1 MPGVARCVAHGMVL
15 CRAPRGCMLPSRHR
29 TIVVTA
35 AVAVVITIII
45 TVIIIITFIHITIM
59 NTPTQTALPAVADAG
74 AQTKAHHSLLL
85 HMDVMDA
92 VMPHLDTEH
101 AGKLLKAI
109 YYYGSMAAGCG
120 RDYTAELA
128 EQLDDLAMKLLFG
141 SIKTRIDHD
150 IDKWRKAC
158 KTSESRAQAGRRG
171 GRHAAAAD
179 ANQAE
184 ANTEQA
190 EANTEQAEANTEQTK
205 ANTKQTKANTK
216 QTKAN
221 AKQTEANAKQN
232 EANTVYTDTDTDT
245 DTVTDTVTDTDTAS
259 LSVESER
266 EKQSAKADCKE
277 GAHAPHATP
286 SPGREDG
293 ATVTAAASPRGVK
306 DDPSM
311 CYDYAEL
318 MDMAAARALE
328 CDTWGQPFGDESD
341 PQSGYAAFRTWL
353 KDNAA
358 YCYTRLKLPTA
369 DEFSRMKA
377 AMGSSEMQRLIL
389 ALENRGDLRRRYK
402 SLYLTILNWHK
413 LDTGHHGKADTTR
426 R

>member
-179 ANQAE
+179 GILIRPH
-184 ANTEQA
+184 
-190 EANTEQAEANTEQTK
+190 
-205 ANTKQTKANTK
+205 
-216 QTKAN
+216 
-221 AKQTEANAKQN
+221 
-232 EANTVYTDTDTDT
+232 
-245 DTVTDTVTDTDTAS
+245 S
-259 LSVESER
+259 LSRARER
-266 EKQSAKADCKE
+266 NNPPRRIAKRALT
-277 GAHAPHATP
+277 HPTPHPRPAGRTEPPWPPRHRPEASRTTPACAMTTP
-286 SPGREDG
+286 S
-293 ATVTAAASPRGVK
+293 
-306 DDPSM
+306 
-311 CYDYAEL
+311 
-318 MDMAAARALE
+318 
-328 CDTWGQPFGDESD
+328 
-341 PQSGYAAFRTWL
+341 
-353 KDNAA
+353 
-358 YCYTRLKLPTA
+358 
-369 DEFSRMKA
+369 
-377 AMGSSEMQRLIL
+377 
-389 ALENRGDLRRRYK
+389 
-402 SLYLTILNWHK
+402 
-413 LDTGHHGKADTTR
+413 
-426 R
+426 

>member
-1 MPGVARCVAHGMVL
+1 M
-15 CRAPRGCMLPSRHR
+15 
-29 TIVVTA
+29 
-35 AVAVVITIII
+35 
-45 TVIIIITFIHITIM
+45 
-59 NTPTQTALPAVADAG
+59 
-74 AQTKAHHSLLL
+74 
-85 HMDVMDA
+85 
-92 VMPHLDTEH
+92 
-101 AGKLLKAI
+101 
-109 YYYGSMAAGCG
+109 
-120 RDYTAELA
+120 
-128 EQLDDLAMKLLFG
+128 
-141 SIKTRIDHD
+141 
-150 IDKWRKAC
+150 
-158 KTSESRAQAGRRG
+158 
-171 GRHAAAAD
+171 
-179 ANQAE
+179 
-184 ANTEQA
+184 
-190 EANTEQAEANTEQTK
+190 
-205 ANTKQTKANTK
+205 
-216 QTKAN
+216 
-221 AKQTEANAKQN
+221 
-232 EANTVYTDTDTDT
+232 
-245 DTVTDTVTDTDTAS
+245 TDTDTAS

-293 ATVTAAASPRGVK
+293 ATVTAAAPPRGVK